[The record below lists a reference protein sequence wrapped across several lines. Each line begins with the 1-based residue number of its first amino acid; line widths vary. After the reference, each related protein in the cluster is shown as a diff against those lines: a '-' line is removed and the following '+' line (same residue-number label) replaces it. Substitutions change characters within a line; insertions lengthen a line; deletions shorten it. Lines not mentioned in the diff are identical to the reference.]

1 MPRLS
6 AAATCCSASSRSS
19 KPNAATGSIA
29 ADKYAARRQR
39 LVTELEGIY
48 GELDEASPGPQGGG
62 EGLAA

>member
-1 MPRLS
+1 MLLGQLAQLEAKRRDGL
-6 AAATCCSASSRSS
+6 
-19 KPNAATGSIA
+19 IA